1 MFTIVGFMS
10 SPSTP
15 HSAEGPRA
23 ARGRPP
29 RLDQG
34 RTARAA
40 LDLLDEA
47 GLDALTMRRLADA
60 VGVQA
65 GALYRHFAT
74 KQDLLTVMAERMLE
88 GCSAP
93 PPEGDWSERL
103 TVLAHRMRTALLA
116 HRDGARVYAGTHST
130 GANTLGFAE
139 TLVGVLRE
147 AGFRDEDAARAVL
160 AVVNFTVGHTLEEQ
174 AALQPGDSAAAEA
187 GPAEAG
193 PADPDRLRRA
203 VAAQDFPHLTAA
215 LPVLTSTDFAA
226 HFAFGLNLLVQ
237 GLRATERNGPAGAAE
252 ARP

>member
-1 MFTIVGFMS
+1 MS

-15 HSAEGPRA
+15 HPSEGPRA

-174 AALQPGDSAAAEA
+174 AALRSGDSAAAEAGPAEA

-193 PADPDRLRRA
+193 PADPDRLRGA

-215 LPVLTSTDFAA
+215 LSVLTSTDFAA

>member
-1 MFTIVGFMS
+1 MS

-60 VGVQA
+60 VGVRA

-139 TLVGVLRE
+139 ALVGVLRE

-174 AALQPGDSAAAEA
+174 AALQPGDSAAAEAGPAEA